1 MIKKIIISGLIGL
14 SAVSFVACSDDGSD
28 SSEGTVKSGTF
39 SDSVVEGLSYTT
51 SSSQKGVTD
60 AKGTFKYKDGE
71 TVEFKIG
78 GIELGFAKA
87 QTYMTPVTLIS
98 YRGDTN
104 YNNSYVVYMLQ
115 FLQSI
120 DSDHNASNGIKISD
134 ELRAGAEAETISFG
148 ADVDLNELYE
158 RLSVKKEHQV
168 TKDAAVAHFKKT
180 LDEIHKPANPK
191 EFSIIKGIYQDG
203 TTILDITSSGVINS
217 YQYNKINN
225 CINTISG
232 NDYSYKGGYKMNG
245 KILTHDANKKEF
257 TLLIDEEKSGWRY
270 ENDKITKVFSGGMS
284 SGETINT
291 NINGTYRFLTTK
303 KSTKFPTPTDIAN
316 NMCYKIGETKKY
328 ENIQGVYQYEAYTD
342 SDTATQDAVRAVVT
356 HINKDGKIAS
366 YKEDSNCLKVA
377 VSGDY
382 NFGLNDKNLSKDI
395 YADDNNFIEY
405 FYSIGGNQFSWIE
418 NPKAEISN
426 IVFYRGTDK
435 NTTVAN
441 SIINVDTD
449 YSITKFKSTKYTEA
463 NIATKM
469 CTN

>member
-1 MIKKIIISGLIGL
+1 MIKKIIISGLI
-14 SAVSFVACSDDGSD
+14 AISFVACGDDGGNSL
-28 SSEGTVKSGTF
+28 GGGVKSGTF
-39 SDSVVEGLSYTT
+39 SDSVVEGLAYST
-51 SSSQKGVTD
+51 SSQNGVTD

-191 EFSIIKGIYQDG
+191 EFSIIKGVYQDG

-217 YQYNKINN
+217 YQYNKIDN
-225 CINTISG
+225 CIRTISG
-232 NDYSYKGGYKMNG
+232 QDYKYRGGYAMNG
-245 KILTHDANKKEF
+245 KVLTHDANKKEF
-257 TLLIDEEKSGWRY
+257 TLLIGEEKSGWKY
-270 ENDKITKVFSGGMS
+270 ENKKITKVFSEGMS
-284 SGETINT
+284 TGGTINID
-291 NINGTYRFLTTK
+291 INGTHRFLTTT
-303 KSTKFPTPTDIAN
+303 KSTKYHTSADITN
-316 NMCYKIGETKKY
+316 NMCYVIGETKKY
-328 ENIQGVYQYEAYTD
+328 ENIKGVYQYEAFEN
-342 SDTATQDAVRAVVT
+342 ATTQAAVRAVVT

-366 YKEDSNCLKVA
+366 YKEDGDCLNVA

-382 NFGLNDKNLSKDI
+382 NFNLNDKTLSKGV
-395 YADDNNFIEY
+395 YADNNNFLEY
-405 FYSIGGNQFSWIE
+405 FYSNSNGDDKFSWIE
-418 NPKAEISN
+418 NPKAEISHIAFHRSGEVN
-426 IVFYRGTDK
+426 ASVS
-435 NTTVAN
+435 TT
-441 SIINVDTD
+441 IINIGTGH
-449 YSITKFKSTKYTEA
+449 SLTKFKSTKYTEA
-463 NIATKM
+463 NIASKM
-469 CTN
+469 CN